1 MPEMFLDESTSGAG
15 AVREKWR
22 EVRIERS
29 LRRAL
34 AAALLAA
41 GLMVNT
47 PGLAQDKK
55 PNILF
60 VLMDNL
66 GYANWA
72 SMAGEYCAAPSVD
85 LTH

>member
-1 MPEMFLDESTSGAG
+1 MRASAG
-15 AVREKWR
+15 TVRSEKKWR

-34 AAALLAA
+34 GAALLAA